1 MVFFD
6 FVSHPEVA
14 PNYTF
19 ITAWGQVKKREH
31 ERFPQQLFDIG
42 QLVVALNEESN
53 SINVSTIQNSLSRQ
67 TKWFIQ
73 SSVRIGNYY
82 KYGNSI
88 EQFKN
93 CVPGPILFNIDT

>member
-19 ITAWGQVKKREH
+19 ITAWGQVKKRER
-31 ERFPQQLFDIG
+31 ERFPQLFDIG
-42 QLVVALNEESN
+42 QLVVALNEEIN
-53 SINVSTIQNSLSRQ
+53 SIYVSTAQKSPSRQ
-67 TKWFIQ
+67 TKLFIL

-82 KYGNSI
+82 K
-88 EQFKN
+88 
-93 CVPGPILFNIDT
+93 